1 MSPTPSDVSPAA
13 SANQPVSPPRRRLWP
28 WFLVLA
34 LALGGVYAWRTS
46 MSESKVHA
54 EDRGRNRG
62 DRPQPVLLGEVQAG
76 DIRVYVS
83 ALGSLV
89 PRNQVTVRARV
100 DGQLMKVVFRE
111 GQAVKAGDLL
121 AEVDARPFEVAVAQA
136 EGQLLRDKALLQNAR
151 IDLDR
156 YKGLLAQDS
165 IARQQVDT
173 QEALVRQYE
182 GTVKADQGAVDS
194 ARLQLSYT
202 RITAPIAGRAGLRQV
217 DPGNIVHASDTTGV
231 VTLAQVSPITAVF
244 AVPEER
250 VAEVMARQKA
260 GKPLAVEAWDREQ
273 RTLLATG
280 RLIAADSQID
290 TTTGTLKLKAEFANE
305 DGSLFPN
312 QFVNVRLIL
321 DRLKAV
327 PVLPTAALM
336 QGDKGR
342 YVYRVGADNTVA
354 AVTVR
359 LGAVDGERIA
369 VEGGL
374 DLGDKV
380 VVDGLDKLRDGA
392 AVEAIAPDAANAPGR
407 KRPPKGGPGGGG
419 PGGGRPAH

>member
-1 MSPTPSDVSPAA
+1 MSPTPPAA
-13 SANQPVSPPRRRLWP
+13 PDPLSNRPSRRRLWP
-28 WFLVLA
+28 WLLMLI
-34 LALGGVYAWRTS
+34 LALGAGAYVWRS
-46 MSESKVHA
+46 H
-54 EDRGRNRG
+54 RGDGKAPADEHGRGRG
-62 DRPQPVLLGEVQAG
+62 DRPQPVLLAEVHAG
-76 DIRVYVS
+76 DLRVYVS

-89 PRNQVTVRARV
+89 PRNQVTVRSRV
-100 DGQLMKVVFRE
+100 DGQLMKVAFRE
-111 GQAVKAGDLL
+111 GQTLKAGDLL
-121 AEVDARPFEVAVAQA
+121 AEVDPRPFEVALTQA

-182 GTVKADQGAVDS
+182 GTVKTDQGALDS

-231 VTLAQVSPITAVF
+231 VSIAQVSPITAVF

-250 VAEVMARQKA
+250 VAEVMTRQKA
-260 GKPLAVEAWDREQ
+260 GKPLTVEAWDRDQ

-305 DGSLFPN
+305 DGGLFPN

-321 DRLKAV
+321 DRLKDV

-342 YVYRVGADNTVA
+342 YVYRVGADSTVS
-354 AVTVR
+354 AVNLK
-359 LGAVDGERIA
+359 LGAVDGDQVA
-369 VEGGL
+369 VLEGL
-374 DLGDKV
+374 ALGDKV
-380 VVDGLDKLRDGA
+380 VVDGLDKLREGA
-392 AVEAIAPDAANAPGR
+392 KVEAIAPDAANAPGR
-407 KRPPKGGPGGGG
+407 KRRPGGPGGGA